1 MATRADKFTQVN
13 QSEIFSDFLNS
24 FSIHPIS
31 GSLAKVTNQ
40 NAVRQSVKNLILTNY
55 GERLFQPL
63 VGGDLTRHLF
73 EPMNALTA
81 KNISDSITKTIQY
94 NEPRANLIGVDVR
107 ESTDFNS
114 IIVNVVFSIINT
126 NAPISMDVVVKR
138 VR

>member
-1 MATRADKFTQVN
+1 MSTRADKFTQSN

-24 FSIHPIS
+24 FAIHPIT
-31 GSLAKVTNQ
+31 GSLAKVTNY

-63 VGGDLTRHLF
+63 VGGDISRHLF
-73 EPMNALTA
+73 EPMNTITA
-81 KNISDSITKTIQY
+81 KNIVESVTQTIEY
-94 NEPRANLIGVDVR
+94 NEPRAKLISVDVR

-114 IIVNVVFSIINT
+114 IVVNVVFSIINT
-126 NAPISMDVVVKR
+126 NAPVSMDVTVKR